1 MLKTGALGT
10 ITCSSSVVG
19 ELLGMAGLTR
29 IFLGTGSGAVGGF
42 SASDT
47 PESLFLS
54 SPCGRGPRVKM
65 RMDGSPGKQ
74 PGMQLSLAAKAEL
87 VMSPILDDRY
97 QGLVLIVDA
106 DG

>member
-19 ELLGMAGLTR
+19 ELSGMAGWART
-29 IFLGTGSGAVGGF
+29 FFGTGSGAVGGF
-42 SASDT
+42 SSPDE
-47 PESLFLS
+47 PESLFLFV
-54 SPCGRGPRVKM
+54 PCGSGPRVKM

-87 VMSPILDDRY
+87 VMLPILDDRC
-97 QGLVLIVDA
+97 QGLMSIVDV